1 MRIRYLRF
9 DDGQQ
14 LHMTAA
20 NDGYGRVALF
30 SSCLPGW
37 SAERVLA
44 TARELGFGAVEWG
57 VGPGQAVEDPDRAA
71 QLAER
76 CRAQGVRT
84 VGVSVQDPAVRLTAS
99 IRTTAAH
106 LRLATTLGAGYV
118 RLFAEPH
125 RGGGLAAQQRRH
137 RHALDRLVERAAGD
151 RVRVLVETSPDTL
164 AASPELAM
172 ALVAHQP
179 AKLAGVLYDP
189 GNMVIEG
196 ELGAG
201 ITVGLLGRHLAHVHV
216 KNIRWTRVAGAWQWR
231 YAPLD
236 DGRVSWPEV
245 IERLRAAR
253 YAGWY
258 SLDHLPGR
266 PTAAALR
273 RQSARLAELL
283 AGQGGGR

>member
-1 MRIRYLRF
+1 
-9 DDGQQ
+9 
-14 LHMTAA
+14 MTAA
-20 NDGYGRVALF
+20 RAGRGRIALF

-44 TARELGFGAVEWG
+44 TATELGFGAVEWG
-57 VGPGQAVEDPDRAA
+57 VGPGQAIEDPDRAE

-99 IRTTAAH
+99 IQTTAAY
-106 LRLATTLGAGYV
+106 LRMATTLGAGYV
-118 RLFAEPH
+118 RLFAEPY
-125 RGGGLAAQQRRH
+125 RGGGVGAQQRRH
-137 RHALDRLVERAAGD
+137 RHALDRLIERAAGE

-164 AASPELAM
+164 AASPELAL

-196 ELGAG
+196 DLG
-201 ITVGLLGRHLAHVHV
+201 VGLAVALLGRHLAHVHV
-216 KNIRWTRVAGAWQWR
+216 KNIRWTRVGGAWQWR
-231 YAPLD
+231 YATLD
-236 DGRVSWPEV
+236 GGRVRWPEV
-245 IERLRAAR
+245 IEWLGRLR

-258 SLDHLPGR
+258 SLDHLSGR
-266 PTAAALR
+266 ATVAALQL
-273 RQSARLAELL
+273 QSARLAELL
-283 AGQGGGR
+283 SGDGGGR

>member
-1 MRIRYLRF
+1 
-9 DDGQQ
+9 
-14 LHMTAA
+14 MTAA
-20 NDGYGRVALF
+20 GDGTDRIALF

-37 SAERVLA
+37 SAERVLE
-44 TARELGFGAVEWG
+44 TASELGFGAVEWG
-57 VGPGQAVEDPDRAA
+57 VGPGQAIEDPDRAA

-76 CRAQGVRT
+76 CRARGVRT
-84 VGVSVQDPAVRLTAS
+84 VGVSVQDPAVRLTAPVGV
-99 IRTTAAH
+99 AAAY
-106 LRLATTLGAGYV
+106 LRLATALGAGYL

-125 RGGGLAAQQRRH
+125 RGGGVAAQQRRH

-164 AASPELAM
+164 AASPELAL
-172 ALVAHQP
+172 ALVAQQP

-196 ELGAG
+196 DLGAG
-201 ITVGLLGRHLAHVHV
+201 IAVALLGRHLAHVHV
-216 KNIRWTRVAGAWQWR
+216 KNMRWTRAGGAWSWR

-236 DGRVSWPEV
+236 GGRVDWPEV
-245 IERLRAAR
+245 VERLRRAG

-266 PTAAALR
+266 ATAVALR
-273 RQSARLAELL
+273 NESARLGELL
-283 AGQGGGR
+283 AGEGGGR

>member
-1 MRIRYLRF
+1 
-9 DDGQQ
+9 
-14 LHMTAA
+14 MTAA
-20 NDGYGRVALF
+20 HTAAHDGRGRIALF

-44 TARELGFGAVEWG
+44 TATELGFGAVEWG
-57 VGPGQAVEDPDRAA
+57 VGPGQAIEHPDRAA

-99 IRTTAAH
+99 IRTTAAYV
-106 LRLATTLGAGYV
+106 RLATMLGAGYV

-125 RGGGLAAQQRRH
+125 RGGGAAAEQRRH
-137 RHALDRLVERAAGD
+137 RHALDRLVERTADD

-164 AASPELAM
+164 AASPELAL

-179 AKLAGVLYDP
+179 AERAGVLYDP

-196 ELGAG
+196 DLGAG
-201 ITVGLLGRHLAHVHV
+201 LAVALLGRHLAHVHV
-216 KNIRWTRVAGAWQWR
+216 KNIRWTRVGGTWHWR
-231 YAPLD
+231 YATM
-236 DGRVSWPEV
+236 DGGQVRWPEV
-245 IERLRAAR
+245 IERLGQAR

-258 SLDHLPGR
+258 SLDHLSGPAN
-266 PTAAALR
+266 AAALR
-273 RQSARLAELL
+273 LQSTRLAELL
-283 AGQGGGR
+283 AGDGGGR

>member
-1 MRIRYLRF
+1 MPRA
-9 DDGQQ
+9 
-14 LHMTAA
+14 TAA
-20 NDGYGRVALF
+20 RDGRARIALF

-37 SAERVLA
+37 DAERVLA
-44 TARELGFGAVEWG
+44 AASKLESGAVEWG
-57 VGPGQAVEDPDRAA
+57 IGPGQAIEDPDRAIE
-71 QLAER
+71 LAER

-84 VGVSVQDPAVRLTAS
+84 VGLSVQDPALPLTAPVRA
-99 IRTTAAH
+99 IAAH
-106 LRLATTLGAGYV
+106 LRLAAALGAGYI

-125 RGGGLAAQQRRH
+125 RGGGVAAQRRRH
-137 RHALDRLVERAAGD
+137 RQALDRLVDRAAGY

-179 AKLAGVLYDP
+179 ARLAGVLYDP

-196 ELGAG
+196 NLEPG
-201 ITVGLLGRHLAHVHV
+201 IAVALLGSHLAHVHV
-216 KNIRWTRVAGAWQWR
+216 KNIRWARAGKTWHWR

-236 DGRVSWPEV
+236 GGRVRWSDV
-245 IERLRAAR
+245 IERLRCAR

-266 PTAAALR
+266 VTEAALR
-273 RQSARLAELL
+273 LQTARLAELL
-283 AGQGGGR
+283 AVNGGGR

>member
-1 MRIRYLRF
+1 VRRGSTATGDGRGRI
-9 DDGQQ
+9 
-14 LHMTAA
+14 
-20 NDGYGRVALF
+20 ALF

-37 SAERVLA
+37 SAERVLEA
-44 TARELGFGAVEWG
+44 AAELGLGAVEWG
-57 VGPGQAVEDPDRAA
+57 IGPDQAIEDLGRAA
-71 QLAER
+71 ELAER

-84 VGVSVQDPAVRLTAS
+84 VGVSVQDPAVRLTS
-99 IRTTAAH
+99 PIRTTAAH
-106 LRLATTLGAGYV
+106 LRLATALGAGYI

-125 RGGGLAAQQRRH
+125 RGGVVAQQRRH
-137 RHALDRLVERAAGD
+137 RHALDRLVARAAGE

-196 ELGAG
+196 ELGPGLA
-201 ITVGLLGRHLAHVHV
+201 VALLGRHLAHVHV
-216 KNIRWTRVAGAWQWR
+216 KNIRWTRAGEAWHWR

-236 DGRVSWPEV
+236 GGRVHWPEV
-245 IERLRAAR
+245 IARLQRAR

-266 PTAAALR
+266 PTAAALGL
-273 RQSARLAELL
+273 QTARLTELL
-283 AGQGGGR
+283 AVNGGAR